1 MAAATPV
8 TPVPPTPSDVAF
20 AETLCLRKIQ
30 GVFIEPADLAEVVAS
45 LGGINIVVGKKKW
58 PAVRE
63 LLQLPFLSNSSYRLK
78 EAWKF
83 YFPKTDW
90 LFSTTTK
97 DDGGTLGCVVVWYC
111 GLRYD
116 WVLLF
121 GIVWYC
127 LVLFGVVWY
136 CLVLFGI
143 VWYCL
148 VLFGIICLVLFGFCW
163 FLLLL

>member
-83 YFPKTDW
+83 YFPKTDR

-97 DDGGTLGCVVVWYC
+97 DDGGTLGCVMIGYC
-111 GLRYD
+111 
-116 WVLLF
+116 W
-121 GIVWYC
+121 
-127 LVLFGVVWY
+127 LVLFCTVCIVLYCFVLY

-143 VWYCL
+143 FWYCL
-148 VLFGIICLVLFGFCW
+148 VLWIPWVLWYCE
-163 FLLLL
+163 